1 MEQQLQKVLKENEN
15 VLAMFQSYSNF
26 YKNQIQDLENQ
37 LINSKID
44 LANSASDMIV
54 SFLLKKINNLYCLI
68 EKRKKPSS
76 IQKEA

>member
-1 MEQQLQKVLKENEN
+1 MEQQLQKVLQENEN

-44 LANSASDMIV
+44 LANRASDMIV
-54 SFLLKKINNLYCLI
+54 AFVF
-68 EKRKKPSS
+68 EKS
-76 IQKEA
+76 